1 MEEYDIYNDI
11 AQRTGGDIY
20 IGVVGPVRSGKSTFI
35 TNFMNAFVIPSASG
49 YELERMRDEL
59 PQSAEGKTVMTTQPK
74 FVPSKAAEITVN
86 DTAKISVRLV
96 DCVGYMVDG
105 AVGHKDGKR
114 ERMVK
119 TPWDSEPIPFERAA
133 EIGTR
138 KVIEDHAT
146 IGVIMTSD
154 GSIRTELPREAY
166 VAAEERTVNELKMIG
181 KPFIVVLNSS
191 VPDSK
196 ETRKLAAQLAEK
208 YGCTVMPLNA
218 ATLKKE
224 DVVKL
229 FESVLYEFP
238 LRDVYME
245 TSGWIKA
252 LDGDSPI
259 VKELVDMAQKLASGL
274 NKMRDCY
281 AEKPEDEQEENT
293 SEYFDG
299 YELKA
304 VELDKGRAIYGVK
317 EQQGLFYR
325 ALKDTCGID
334 IKDEF
339 DLMSSLGELTKAK
352 RAFDKMSKAL
362 EQVAETG
369 YGVVTPTMEEMTLQD
384 PVVIK
389 QGSRFGVKLKASA
402 PSLHIMRV
410 DIETEVCPVVGTE
423 QQSEDLVNYLL
434 AEFDQNPKGIWQTN
448 MFGKSLESLVNEGLN
463 NKLTA
468 MPLETQK
475 KMRKT
480 LSRIINEGRGGII
493 CILL

>member
-35 TNFMNAFVIPSASG
+35 TNFMNAFVIPNSSG

-59 PQSAEGKTVMTTQPK
+59 PQSAEGRTVMTTQPK
-74 FVPSKAAEITVN
+74 FVPSNAAEITVN
-86 DTAKISVRLV
+86 ETSKISVRLV
-96 DCVGYMVDG
+96 DCVGYMVEGANGHMEDG
-105 AVGHKDGKR
+105 G
-114 ERMVK
+114 ERMVN
-119 TPWDSEPIPFERAA
+119 TPWSDNPIPFERAA
-133 EIGTR
+133 EIGTK

-154 GSIRTELPREAY
+154 GSIKTELSRDAY
-166 VAAEERTVNELKMIG
+166 VPAEERTVNELKSLG
-181 KPFIVVLNSS
+181 KPFVVVLNSS

-196 ETRKLAAQLAEK
+196 ETKKLAAQLTEK
-208 YGCTVMPLNA
+208 YGCTVMPLNVA
-218 ATLKKE
+218 ALNKD

-238 LRDVYME
+238 LRDVYMAS
-245 TSGWIKA
+245 SGWIKA
-252 LDGDSPI
+252 LDEDSPI
-259 VKELVDMAQKLASGL
+259 VKELIGITKKIADGKT
-274 NKMRDCY
+274 KMRDCY
-281 AEKPEDEQEENT
+281 GEIAEGDGCG
-293 SEYFDG
+293 EYFCG
-299 YELKA
+299 YELTS
-304 VELDKGRAIYGVK
+304 VELDKGRAVFAVK
-317 EQQGLFYR
+317 EAPGLFYR
-325 ALKDTCGID
+325 ALNEVCGLD

-339 DLMSSLGELTKAK
+339 DLMSSLGELVKAK
-352 RAFDKMSKAL
+352 KAFDKMKNAL

-463 NKLTA
+463 NKLNA
-468 MPLETQK
+468 MPTETQK
-475 KMRKT
+475 KMRRT

>member
-1 MEEYDIYNDI
+1 MEEYDVYKDI
-11 AQRTGGDIY
+11 TERTGGDIY

-59 PQSAEGKTVMTTQPK
+59 PQSAEGKAVMTTQPK
-74 FVPSKAAEITVN
+74 FVPSEAVSVRLNDVAE
-86 DTAKISVRLV
+86 ISVRLV

-105 AVGHKDGKR
+105 ATGHKDGDG

-119 TPWDSEPIPFERAA
+119 TPWNDSPIPFERAA

-138 KVIEDHAT
+138 KVIADHST
-146 IGVIMTSD
+146 IGVVMTSD
-154 GSIRTELPREAY
+154 GSIKTELPRDAY
-166 VAAEERTVNELKMIG
+166 VAAEERTVAELKELG
-181 KPFIVVLNSS
+181 KPFVIVLNSS
-191 VPDSK
+191 VPNSQ
-196 ETRKLAAQLAEK
+196 ETKKLAKALSEK
-208 YGCTVMPLNA
+208 YGNAVVAMNVASLN
-218 ATLKKE
+218 KN

-229 FESVLYEFP
+229 FENVLYEFP
-238 LRDVYME
+238 LRDVYIQ
-245 TSGWIKA
+245 SANWIRA
-252 LDGDSPI
+252 LDAESAI
-259 VKELVDMAQKLASGL
+259 VSDLIAKTMSLTESKA
-274 NKMRDCY
+274 KMRDCV
-281 AEKPEDEQEENT
+281 AGEQEL
-293 SEYFDG
+293 DG
-299 YELKA
+299 EFFESIELKS
-304 VELDKGRAIYGVK
+304 VELDKGRAVYAVK
-317 EQQGLFYR
+317 EKPGLFYR
-325 ALKDTCGID
+325 ALQEEFGVE

-339 DLMSSLGELTKAK
+339 DLMASLGELVKAK
-352 RAFDKMSKAL
+352 RSYDKLSKAL
-362 EQVAETG
+362 TDVAETG
-369 YGVVTPTMEEMTLQD
+369 YGVVTPTQDEMSLQE
-384 PVVIK
+384 PQIFK

-423 QQSEDLVNYLL
+423 QQSEELVHYLL
-434 AEFDQNPKGIWQTN
+434 SEFEQNPKGIWQTN

-468 MPLETQK
+468 MPDETQK

>member
-1 MEEYDIYNDI
+1 MEEYDVYKDI
-11 AQRTGGDIY
+11 TERTGGDIY

-59 PQSAEGKTVMTTQPK
+59 PQSAEGKAVMTTQPK
-74 FVPSKAAEITVN
+74 FVPSEAVSVRLNDVAE
-86 DTAKISVRLV
+86 ISVRLV

-105 AVGHKDGKR
+105 ATGHKDGDG

-119 TPWDSEPIPFERAA
+119 TPWNDSPIPFERAA

-138 KVIEDHAT
+138 KVIADHST
-146 IGVIMTSD
+146 IGVVMTSD
-154 GSIRTELPREAY
+154 GSIKTELPRDAY
-166 VAAEERTVNELKMIG
+166 VAAEERTVAELKELG
-181 KPFIVVLNSS
+181 KPFVIVLNSS
-191 VPDSK
+191 VPNSQ
-196 ETRKLAAQLAEK
+196 ETKKLAKALSEK
-208 YGCTVMPLNA
+208 YGNAVVAMNVASLN
-218 ATLKKE
+218 KN

-229 FESVLYEFP
+229 FENVLYEFP
-238 LRDVYME
+238 LRDVYIQ
-245 TSGWIKA
+245 SANWIRA
-252 LDGDSPI
+252 LDAESAI
-259 VKELVDMAQKLASGL
+259 VSDLIAKTMALTESKA
-274 NKMRDCY
+274 KMRDCV
-281 AEKPEDEQEENT
+281 AGEQEL
-293 SEYFDG
+293 DG
-299 YELKA
+299 EFFESIELKS
-304 VELDKGRAIYGVK
+304 VELDKGRAVYAVK
-317 EQQGLFYR
+317 EKPGLFYR
-325 ALKDTCGID
+325 ALQEEFGVE

-339 DLMSSLGELTKAK
+339 DLMASLGELVKAK
-352 RAFDKMSKAL
+352 RSYDKLSKAL
-362 EQVAETG
+362 TEVAETG
-369 YGVVTPTMEEMTLQD
+369 YGVVTPTQDEMSLQE
-384 PVVIK
+384 PQIFK

-423 QQSEDLVNYLL
+423 QQSEELVHYLL
-434 AEFDQNPKGIWQTN
+434 SEFEQNPKGIWQTN

-468 MPLETQK
+468 MPDETQK